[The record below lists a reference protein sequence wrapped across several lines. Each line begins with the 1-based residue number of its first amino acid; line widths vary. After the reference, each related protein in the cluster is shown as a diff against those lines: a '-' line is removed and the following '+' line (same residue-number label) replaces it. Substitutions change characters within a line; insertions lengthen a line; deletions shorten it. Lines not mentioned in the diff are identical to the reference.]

1 MSGEDRQNS
10 EDQEVERCKDGA
22 EALDHRST
30 LATDCSEGEEGPG
43 VAVVSD
49 GDTRSPQSKQGR
61 SQSALAVGLAA
72 AASGLAATKSGLA
85 RKLPM
90 DRTESETKDS
100 ISTRVA
106 PKILHECH

>member
-1 MSGEDRQNS
+1 MSGEDRQIS

-22 EALDHRST
+22 EALDHRGST

-49 GDTRSPQSKQGR
+49 GDPRSSQSKPGC

-72 AASGLAATKSGLA
+72 APSGKA
-85 RKLPM
+85 RKLPR

-106 PKILHECH
+106 PKKLHECH